1 MDKRNAQSREDSHRS
16 LPVAARLAD
25 GCWVGSALGKAVRR
39 FLSAGL
45 VVAGLFW
52 VPLRGAVPTAAE
64 LEFFEA
70 RVRPLLAEHCYQC
83 HSAKANPVFA
93 KLYLDS
99 PQGLRRGSESGP
111 VVVPGKPGESRL
123 IRAVR
128 GELLQMPPTGKL
140 ADDQIATLAK
150 WIEMG
155 APWPREE
162 AEPAAGPASGFDLEA
177 RKDAHWAWHPVEA
190 VAPPKVKD
198 NAWPVNEVDRFM
210 LARLEAEGLTPAK
223 EADRAT
229 LLRRLSFGLTG
240 LPPTPEQIAGFVND
254 DEPKAYER
262 LVDRLLASSR
272 FGERW
277 ARHWMDLVRYSES
290 HGSEGDPDVPG
301 AWRYRDYL
309 IRALND
315 DVPYDQLVRE
325 HLAGDLLAKPRWSTD
340 GKTNESI
347 LGTAHFRMVEHA
359 FQPVEPLEDRV
370 KWTDNQVD
378 VFSKA
383 FQGLTVSCARCH
395 DHKFDAISQKDFY
408 SLYGTFYG
416 ARPIQATIDNPK
428 DLNIHREELA
438 ALKGRIKDRL
448 ADAWVNA
455 AHDLEVRLTYEQD
468 GAIKKALE
476 EAACDEESPLA
487 AWELLRG
494 REGDELASGWER
506 LSSRWRE
513 EVDAR
518 AKFNAEQFE
527 TTWELGGEDYARW
540 LRYGVGMPKSAAG
553 PGEFF
558 VRPSGDQVV
567 SGIYPSGVYT
577 HLLTPKHNGI
587 LQSPR
592 FKIEHDSISFRVLGG
607 NVGAVQLIIE
617 NYAVPRGGIYNQR
630 FDLTDDEMQWVR
642 WDTTYWKGFTGYIE
656 FATLCDYTHRKR
668 TPAPLFDGRSYFGAD
683 RVVFHNNDETPRE
696 VALPVRHLLD
706 GEAPSSREELAGRFS
721 EVLVAAVEAWR
732 DGVLTDEQAA
742 YLDYF
747 ARRDLLPTSLGQLV
761 SLQPLVA
768 EYRRMEAEVPIPRR
782 APGLLEEASPDHPLF
797 MRGNHKNPGEAIPRR
812 FLTALGGEPLGDP
825 REVRLHLAEEVA
837 NPRNP
842 LTARVAVNRVWRHL
856 FGEGIVRTVDNFGK
870 LGAEPTHPELLD
882 YLADQFIKEGWSIKK
897 MVRLLAT
904 SRAYRMSSRPSEKAE
919 AEDPENKLLQHAH
932 IRRLEAET
940 IRDAILAVSG
950 ELKPD
955 MFGPSVTTYYAH
967 ETGQAKGD
975 KAKGPLDG
983 EGRRSVYL
991 EVRRNLTHPFLEVF
1005 DVPKPST
1012 TRGYRDVTNVPAQSL
1027 TLMNSPFVIE
1037 QAGKWADRIVNG
1049 DDAEPRARIGRMFLT
1064 ALGRAP
1070 DADELDTAQTFLGKL
1085 ATEHN
1090 VAAADITRNRQ
1101 VWRDLAQALFN
1112 FKEFIYIR

>member
-1 MDKRNAQSREDSHRS
+1 
-16 LPVAARLAD
+16 VAALLSLAPSQAA
-25 GCWVGSALGKAVRR
+25 SA
-39 FLSAGL
+39 
-45 VVAGLFW
+45 
-52 VPLRGAVPTAAE
+52 E
-64 LEFFEA
+64 DLEFFEA

-93 KLYLDS
+93 KLYLDTS
-99 PQGLRRGSESGP
+99 EGVRRGSESGP
-111 VVVPGKPGESRL
+111 VVVPGKSNESRL

-155 APWPREE
+155 APWPEDE
-162 AEPAAGPASGFDLEA
+162 AELVVRPAGGFDLDA

-190 VAPPKVKD
+190 TAPPKVKD
-198 NAWPVNEVDRFM
+198 AGWSRNDVDRFL
-210 LARLEAEGLTPAK
+210 LARLEAEGLTPAD
-223 EADRAT
+223 EAERAT

-240 LPPTPEQIAGFVND
+240 LPPTPEQVAEFTND

-262 LVDRLLASSR
+262 LVDRLLASSH

-290 HGSEGDPDVPG
+290 HGSEGDPDVPE

-325 HLAGDLLAKPRWSTD
+325 HLAGDLLANPRWSPD
-340 GKTNESI
+340 GRTNESI
-347 LGTAHFRMVEHA
+347 IGTAHFRMIEHA

-428 DLNIHREELA
+428 NLKVHRGELT
-438 ALKGRIKDRL
+438 ALKGRIKNRL
-448 ADAWVNA
+448 ADAWIDA
-455 AHDLEVRLTYEQD
+455 ARELEVRLTYEQD

-476 EAACDEESPLA
+476 EAACDEESPLSV
-487 AWELLRG
+487 WELLRW
-494 REGDELASGWER
+494 RDANELASGWAR
-506 LSSRWRE
+506 LSTHWRD
-513 EVDAR
+513 EVEAR
-518 AKFNAEQFE
+518 AKFNAATFE
-527 TTWELGGEDYARW
+527 TTWEPGGRDYQNW
-540 LRYGVGMPKSAAG
+540 IRYGVGMPKSPAE
-553 PGEFF
+553 PGEFA
-558 VRPSGDQVV
+558 VQPSGDRVV
-567 SGIYPSGVYT
+567 SGIYPRGVYT

-592 FKIEHDSISFRVLGG
+592 FKIEHDSVSFRVLGG

-630 FDLTDDEMQWVR
+630 FNLSDDEMRWVR
-642 WDTTYWKGFTGYIE
+642 WDTTYWKGFTGYLE
-656 FATLCDYTHRKR
+656 FATLGDYTHRSGKPDA
-668 TPAPLFDGRSYFGAD
+668 TPDGRSYFGAD
-683 RVVFHNNDETPRE
+683 RVVFHNNDETPKE
-696 VALPVRHLLD
+696 MTVPVRHLLD
-706 GEAPSSREELAGRFS
+706 GDAPSSREELARRFG
-721 EVLVAAVEAWR
+721 EVLVAAIDAWR
-732 DGVLTDEQAA
+732 DGTLTDAQAA

-768 EYRRMEAEVPIPRR
+768 EYRRLEAEVPIPRR

-797 MRGNHKNPGEAIPRR
+797 VRGNHQNPGDAVPRR
-812 FLTALGGEPLGDP
+812 FLTALGGKPLGDP
-825 REVRLHLAEEVA
+825 REVRLHLAEEVTD
-837 NPRNP
+837 PKNP
-842 LTARVAVNRVWRHL
+842 LTARVAVNRIWRHL

-870 LGAEPTHPELLD
+870 LGARPTHPELLD
-882 YLADQFIKEGWSIKK
+882 YLADRFVKEGWSIKK
-897 MVRLLAT
+897 LVRLLAT
-904 SRAYRMSSRPSEKAE
+904 SRAYRMNSQASEKAQT
-919 AEDPENKLLQHAH
+919 EDPENKLLSHGH

-940 IRDAILAVSG
+940 IRDAILAASG
-950 ELKPD
+950 ELKPR
-955 MFGPSVTTYYAH
+955 MYGPSVTTYYAH
-967 ETGQAKGD
+967 DTGQAKGD

-991 EVRRNLTHPFLEVF
+991 EVRRNLTNPFLEVF
-1005 DVPKPST
+1005 DAPKPST

-1037 QAGKWADRIVNG
+1037 QAGKWADRIVG
-1049 DDAEPRARIGRMFLT
+1049 SDAAEPRARIERMFLK
-1064 ALGRAP
+1064 ALGRTP
-1070 DADELDTAQTFLGKL
+1070 VPDELDAAQTFLGKL
-1085 ATEHN
+1085 AAEHDI
-1090 VAAADITRNRQ
+1090 AADDVARNRI
-1101 VWRDLAQALFN
+1101 VWRDFAQALFN